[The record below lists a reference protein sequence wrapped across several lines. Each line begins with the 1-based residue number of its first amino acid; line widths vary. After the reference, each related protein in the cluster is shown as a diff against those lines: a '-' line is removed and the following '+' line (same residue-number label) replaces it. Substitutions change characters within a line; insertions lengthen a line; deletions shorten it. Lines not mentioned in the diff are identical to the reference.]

1 MDPLIALSMYDQ
13 NRVDANTCVRVGVG
27 LVMRNMN
34 GDILLERRSD
44 NGLWGL
50 PGGKVE
56 PGKSLL
62 QTALR
67 EAKEETGLTIG
78 VIRLLGVYSG
88 PEDHV
93 VIYPDAVVQLVDI
106 LLEASIVS
114 GDLVCSSESIELR
127 FFQPGRF
134 PPEAEIVPPAR
145 FPLRDVI
152 AGNCGM
158 IH

>member
-56 PGKSLL
+56 PGESLL

-114 GDLVCSSESIELR
+114 GDLVCSSESIELFIR
-127 FFQPGRF
+127 TRVRALLAAGQAV
-134 PPEAEIVPPAR
+134 E
-145 FPLRDVI
+145 VI
-152 AGNCGM
+152 AAGPGERGE
-158 IH
+158 